1 MAPALAHVPSRT
13 LVLSETAVVG
23 TNPPAATGKDT
34 NEKLRCNIGFAR
46 DTACSRRML
55 LSYRLGNVKL
65 DNGQVHRSR
74 AVHITHMHH
83 GVLLFTDG

>member
-23 TNPPAATGKDT
+23 TNPPAATAKDVH
-34 NEKLRCNIGFAR
+34 EKLRCNIGFAN

-55 LSYRLGNVKL
+55 LSYRALGNVKL
-65 DNGQVHRSR
+65 DHGQVHRSR
-74 AVHITHMHH
+74 AVHI
-83 GVLLFTDG
+83 